1 MLLQEPVSTIPLSP
15 RQCWLS
21 WHINTAPEGKVGGGG
36 GTENVTFWQAIF
48 LCPKS
53 FDQGCSLQALY
64 KADTLECAL

>member
-36 GTENVTFWQAIF
+36 DGKCLILTSYFFVSQEFWPG
-48 LCPKS
+48 L
-53 FDQGCSLQALY
+53 
-64 KADTLECAL
+64 